1 MEAFRIWLQEEPA
14 LFLGAAAALMLM
26 SGSLY
31 ERQRE
36 HKTTQTLMLKGGT
49 TLIAALVAGAAVWQQ
64 NSLGACF
71 VLAATL
77 CCAVADVLLEQIFN
91 FGACVF
97 ALGHICYLA
106 AYFSEAH
113 FSIATAVSFV
123 ILLAGMYLIHRKQTV
138 GKSGREILA
147 VVAYGLVLSAMTA
160 GAITYCVQQRDFG
173 SMLTAFGAVGFF
185 ISDNILIWRLLSGYE
200 SRLQGAVLLLFA
212 RVGHGQGGQQ
222 LLGVRVL
229 RVLHNLVGIAVLHD
243 LALMH
248 HHDAVGKHIDHRQ
261 IMGDE
266 QAREADFRLQSLPTP
281 WPAPTRPM
289 QKSAHR
295 RSAATASTPN
305 HAPKTPSGA
314 GRRTAHAGNGSCRR
328 AAAGPSPADRP
339 HSSWHRPRNRTC
351 GARAAARPH
360 SPRWSSAG

>member
-64 NSLGACF
+64 NSLAARF

-123 ILLAGMYLIHRKQTV
+123 ILLAGMYMIHLKHTI
-138 GKSGREILA
+138 GKSGRENEDNIICFRDRTFSGNNYGHYAGNLLSCRLFSGNVEFPFRNGGNA
-147 VVAYGLVLSAMTA
+147 VCG
-160 GAITYCVQQRDFG
+160 GKQCRDW
-173 SMLTAFGAVGFF
+173 LRDPVGF
-185 ISDNILIWRLLSGYE
+185 
-200 SRLQGAVLLLFA
+200 VC
-212 RVGHGQGGQQ
+212 
-222 LLGVRVL
+222 
-229 RVLHNLVGIAVLHD
+229 
-243 LALMH
+243 
-248 HHDAVGKHIDHRQ
+248 
-261 IMGDE
+261 
-266 QAREADFRLQSLPTP
+266 
-281 WPAPTRPM
+281 
-289 QKSAHR
+289 
-295 RSAATASTPN
+295 
-305 HAPKTPSGA
+305 
-314 GRRTAHAGNGSCRR
+314 GS
-328 AAAGPSPADRP
+328 
-339 HSSWHRPRNRTC
+339 SSFVSVFP
-351 GARAAARPH
+351 G
-360 SPRWSSAG
+360 

>member
-64 NSLGACF
+64 NSLAACF

-113 FSIATAVSFV
+113 FSIATAVS
-123 ILLAGMYLIHRKQTV
+123 LCYSAGGDVPDTPKTDRRKKRQ
-138 GKSGREILA
+138 G
-147 VVAYGLVLSAMTA
+147 
-160 GAITYCVQQRDFG
+160 DFG
-173 SMLTAFGAVGFF
+173 CCGLWAGSEC
-185 ISDNILIWRLLSGYE
+185 DD
-200 SRLQGAVLLLFA
+200 
-212 RVGHGQGGQQ
+212 GG
-222 LLGVRVL
+222 R
-229 RVLHNLVGIAVLHD
+229 D
-243 LALMH
+243 
-248 HHDAVGKHIDHRQ
+248 
-261 IMGDE
+261 
-266 QAREADFRLQSLPTP
+266 
-281 WPAPTRPM
+281 
-289 QKSAHR
+289 
-295 RSAATASTPN
+295 
-305 HAPKTPSGA
+305 
-314 GRRTAHAGNGSCRR
+314 
-328 AAAGPSPADRP
+328 
-339 HSSWHRPRNRTC
+339 
-351 GARAAARPH
+351 
-360 SPRWSSAG
+360 

>member
-1 MEAFRIWLQEEPA
+1 M
-14 LFLGAAAALMLM
+14 
-26 SGSLY
+26 
-31 ERQRE
+31 
-36 HKTTQTLMLKGGT
+36 
-49 TLIAALVAGAAVWQQ
+49 
-64 NSLGACF
+64 
-71 VLAATL
+71 LAATL

-200 SRLQGAVLLLFA
+200 SRLQGAVLLLFYY
-212 RVGHGQGGQQ
+212 GGVF
-222 LLGVRVL
+222 L
-229 RVLHNLVGIAVLHD
+229 I
-243 LALMH
+243 
-248 HHDAVGKHIDHRQ
+248 
-261 IMGDE
+261 
-266 QAREADFRLQSLPTP
+266 
-281 WPAPTRPM
+281 
-289 QKSAHR
+289 
-295 RSAATASTPN
+295 
-305 HAPKTPSGA
+305 
-314 GRRTAHAGNGSCRR
+314 
-328 AAAGPSPADRP
+328 AAGQVV
-339 HSSWHRPRNRTC
+339 
-351 GARAAARPH
+351 G
-360 SPRWSSAG
+360 

>member
-64 NSLGACF
+64 NSLAARF

-113 FSIATAVSFV
+113 FSIATVVSFV

-138 GKSGREILA
+138 
-147 VVAYGLVLSAMTA
+147 
-160 GAITYCVQQRDFG
+160 
-173 SMLTAFGAVGFF
+173 
-185 ISDNILIWRLLSGYE
+185 
-200 SRLQGAVLLLFA
+200 
-212 RVGHGQGGQQ
+212 
-222 LLGVRVL
+222 
-229 RVLHNLVGIAVLHD
+229 
-243 LALMH
+243 
-248 HHDAVGKHIDHRQ
+248 
-261 IMGDE
+261 
-266 QAREADFRLQSLPTP
+266 
-281 WPAPTRPM
+281 
-289 QKSAHR
+289 
-295 RSAATASTPN
+295 
-305 HAPKTPSGA
+305 
-314 GRRTAHAGNGSCRR
+314 
-328 AAAGPSPADRP
+328 
-339 HSSWHRPRNRTC
+339 
-351 GARAAARPH
+351 
-360 SPRWSSAG
+360 

>member
-64 NSLGACF
+64 NSLAACF

-147 VVAYGLVLSAMTA
+147 VVAYGVGLSAVTV
-160 GAITYCVQQRDFG
+160 GA
-173 SMLTAFGAVGFF
+173 S
-185 ISDNILIWRLLSGYE
+185 
-200 SRLQGAVLLLFA
+200 
-212 RVGHGQGGQQ
+212 
-222 LLGVRVL
+222 
-229 RVLHNLVGIAVLHD
+229 
-243 LALMH
+243 
-248 HHDAVGKHIDHRQ
+248 
-261 IMGDE
+261 
-266 QAREADFRLQSLPTP
+266 
-281 WPAPTRPM
+281 
-289 QKSAHR
+289 
-295 RSAATASTPN
+295 
-305 HAPKTPSGA
+305 
-314 GRRTAHAGNGSCRR
+314 
-328 AAAGPSPADRP
+328 
-339 HSSWHRPRNRTC
+339 
-351 GARAAARPH
+351 
-360 SPRWSSAG
+360 

>member
-14 LFLGAAAALMLM
+14 LFLEAAAALMLM

-64 NSLGACF
+64 NSLAARF

-113 FSIATAVSFV
+113 FSIATAVSLV
-123 ILLAGMYLIHRKQTV
+123 VLLAGMYLIHRKQTV
-138 GKSGREILA
+138 GKSGREILS

-173 SMLTAFGAVGFF
+173 SLLTAAGAVGFF
-185 ISDNILIWRLLSGYE
+185 VSDNILIWRLLSGYE
-200 SRLQGAVLLLFA
+200 SRLQGAVLLLFYY
-212 RVGHGQGGQQ
+212 GGVF
-222 LLGVRVL
+222 L
-229 RVLHNLVGIAVLHD
+229 I
-243 LALMH
+243 
-248 HHDAVGKHIDHRQ
+248 
-261 IMGDE
+261 
-266 QAREADFRLQSLPTP
+266 
-281 WPAPTRPM
+281 
-289 QKSAHR
+289 
-295 RSAATASTPN
+295 
-305 HAPKTPSGA
+305 
-314 GRRTAHAGNGSCRR
+314 
-328 AAAGPSPADRP
+328 AAGQVV
-339 HSSWHRPRNRTC
+339 
-351 GARAAARPH
+351 G
-360 SPRWSSAG
+360 

>member
-64 NSLGACF
+64 DSLAARF

-123 ILLAGMYLIHRKQTV
+123 ILLAGMYMIHRKHTI
-138 GKSGREILA
+138 GKSGREILS

-173 SMLTAFGAVGFF
+173 SLLTAAGAVGFF
-185 ISDNILIWRLLSGYE
+185 VSDNILIWRLLSGYE
-200 SRLQGAVLLLFA
+200 SRLQGAVLLFYY
-212 RVGHGQGGQQ
+212 GGVF
-222 LLGVRVL
+222 L
-229 RVLHNLVGIAVLHD
+229 I
-243 LALMH
+243 
-248 HHDAVGKHIDHRQ
+248 
-261 IMGDE
+261 
-266 QAREADFRLQSLPTP
+266 
-281 WPAPTRPM
+281 
-289 QKSAHR
+289 
-295 RSAATASTPN
+295 
-305 HAPKTPSGA
+305 
-314 GRRTAHAGNGSCRR
+314 
-328 AAAGPSPADRP
+328 AAGQVV
-339 HSSWHRPRNRTC
+339 
-351 GARAAARPH
+351 G
-360 SPRWSSAG
+360 

>member
-64 NSLGACF
+64 NSLAARF

-113 FSIATAVSFV
+113 FSIATAVSLRF
-123 ILLAGMYLIHRKQTV
+123 AGGDVPDTPKTYHRKKRQGDFV
-138 GKSGREILA
+138 CCGLWAGSECDDGGRDYL
-147 VVAYGLVLSAMTA
+147 LPT
-160 GAITYCVQQRDFG
+160 GAKFWQH
-173 SMLTAFGAVGFF
+173 AHGF
-185 ISDNILIWRLLSGYE
+185 WRGWIFHFRQYS
-200 SRLQGAVLLLFA
+200 
-212 RVGHGQGGQQ
+212 
-222 LLGVRVL
+222 
-229 RVLHNLVGIAVLHD
+229 D
-243 LALMH
+243 LA
-248 HHDAVGKHIDHRQ
+248 AAK
-261 IMGDE
+261 
-266 QAREADFRLQSLPTP
+266 RL
-281 WPAPTRPM
+281 
-289 QKSAHR
+289 
-295 RSAATASTPN
+295 
-305 HAPKTPSGA
+305 
-314 GRRTAHAGNGSCRR
+314 
-328 AAAGPSPADRP
+328 
-339 HSSWHRPRNRTC
+339 
-351 GARAAARPH
+351 
-360 SPRWSSAG
+360 

>member
-64 NSLGACF
+64 NSLAARF

-113 FSIATAVSFV
+113 FSIATAVSLV
-123 ILLAGMYLIHRKQTV
+123 VLLAGMYLIHRKQTV
-138 GKSGREILA
+138 GKSGREILS

-160 GAITYCVQQRDFG
+160 
-173 SMLTAFGAVGFF
+173 GFF

-200 SRLQGAVLLLFA
+200 SRLQGAVLLLFYY
-212 RVGHGQGGQQ
+212 GGVF
-222 LLGVRVL
+222 L
-229 RVLHNLVGIAVLHD
+229 I
-243 LALMH
+243 
-248 HHDAVGKHIDHRQ
+248 
-261 IMGDE
+261 
-266 QAREADFRLQSLPTP
+266 
-281 WPAPTRPM
+281 
-289 QKSAHR
+289 
-295 RSAATASTPN
+295 
-305 HAPKTPSGA
+305 
-314 GRRTAHAGNGSCRR
+314 
-328 AAAGPSPADRP
+328 AAGQVV
-339 HSSWHRPRNRTC
+339 
-351 GARAAARPH
+351 G
-360 SPRWSSAG
+360 

>member
-1 MEAFRIWLQEEPA
+1 
-14 LFLGAAAALMLM
+14 
-26 SGSLY
+26 
-31 ERQRE
+31 
-36 HKTTQTLMLKGGT
+36 MLKGGT

-64 NSLGACF
+64 NSLAACF

-185 ISDNILIWRLLSGYE
+185 ISDNILIWRLLSGCE
-200 SRLQGAVLLLFA
+200 SRLQGAVLLLFYY
-212 RVGHGQGGQQ
+212 GGVF
-222 LLGVRVL
+222 L
-229 RVLHNLVGIAVLHD
+229 I
-243 LALMH
+243 
-248 HHDAVGKHIDHRQ
+248 
-261 IMGDE
+261 
-266 QAREADFRLQSLPTP
+266 
-281 WPAPTRPM
+281 
-289 QKSAHR
+289 
-295 RSAATASTPN
+295 
-305 HAPKTPSGA
+305 
-314 GRRTAHAGNGSCRR
+314 
-328 AAAGPSPADRP
+328 AAGQVV
-339 HSSWHRPRNRTC
+339 
-351 GARAAARPH
+351 G
-360 SPRWSSAG
+360 

>member
-64 NSLGACF
+64 NSLAACF

-160 GAITYCVQQRDFG
+160 GAINYCVQQRDFG

-200 SRLQGAVLLLFA
+200 SRRRARCCCCFITAVSFDCGRA
-212 RVGHGQGGQQ
+212 GSWIKITFT
-222 LLGVRVL
+222 L
-229 RVLHNLVGIAVLHD
+229 RVFFCMIGYSVKAEILCAGGIYG
-243 LALMH
+243 
-248 HHDAVGKHIDHRQ
+248 GK
-261 IMGDE
+261 
-266 QAREADFRLQSLPTP
+266 
-281 WPAPTRPM
+281 
-289 QKSAHR
+289 
-295 RSAATASTPN
+295 
-305 HAPKTPSGA
+305 GA
-314 GRRTAHAGNGSCRR
+314 GKNRGSR
-328 AAAGPSPADRP
+328 
-339 HSSWHRPRNRTC
+339 
-351 GARAAARPH
+351 
-360 SPRWSSAG
+360 

>member
-1 MEAFRIWLQEEPA
+1 MEAFRICRQEEPA

-64 NSLGACF
+64 SWSKQRSRRPARF

-113 FSIATAVSFV
+113 FSIATAVSLV
-123 ILLAGMYLIHRKQTV
+123 VLLAGMYLIHRKQTV

-173 SMLTAFGAVGFF
+173 SLLTAAGAVGFF
-185 ISDNILIWRLLSGYE
+185 VSDNILIWRLLSGYE
-200 SRLQGAVLLLFA
+200 SRLQGAVLLLFYY
-212 RVGHGQGGQQ
+212 GGVF
-222 LLGVRVL
+222 L
-229 RVLHNLVGIAVLHD
+229 I
-243 LALMH
+243 
-248 HHDAVGKHIDHRQ
+248 
-261 IMGDE
+261 
-266 QAREADFRLQSLPTP
+266 
-281 WPAPTRPM
+281 
-289 QKSAHR
+289 
-295 RSAATASTPN
+295 
-305 HAPKTPSGA
+305 
-314 GRRTAHAGNGSCRR
+314 
-328 AAAGPSPADRP
+328 AAGQVV
-339 HSSWHRPRNRTC
+339 
-351 GARAAARPH
+351 G
-360 SPRWSSAG
+360 

>member
-49 TLIAALVAGAAVWQQ
+49 TLI
-64 NSLGACF
+64 
-71 VLAATL
+71 
-77 CCAVADVLLEQIFN
+77 AVADVLLEQIFN

-200 SRLQGAVLLLFA
+200 SRLQGAVLLLFYY
-212 RVGHGQGGQQ
+212 GGVF
-222 LLGVRVL
+222 L
-229 RVLHNLVGIAVLHD
+229 I
-243 LALMH
+243 
-248 HHDAVGKHIDHRQ
+248 
-261 IMGDE
+261 
-266 QAREADFRLQSLPTP
+266 
-281 WPAPTRPM
+281 
-289 QKSAHR
+289 
-295 RSAATASTPN
+295 
-305 HAPKTPSGA
+305 
-314 GRRTAHAGNGSCRR
+314 
-328 AAAGPSPADRP
+328 AAGQVV
-339 HSSWHRPRNRTC
+339 
-351 GARAAARPH
+351 G
-360 SPRWSSAG
+360 

>member
-64 NSLGACF
+64 NSL
-71 VLAATL
+71 
-77 CCAVADVLLEQIFN
+77 EQIFN

-113 FSIATAVSFV
+113 FSIATAVSLV
-123 ILLAGMYLIHRKQTV
+123 VLLAGMYLIHRKQTV
-138 GKSGREILA
+138 GKSGREILS

-173 SMLTAFGAVGFF
+173 SLLTAAGAVGFF
-185 ISDNILIWRLLSGYE
+185 VSDNILIWRLLSGCE
-200 SRLQGAVLLLFA
+200 SRLQGAVLLLFYY
-212 RVGHGQGGQQ
+212 GGVF
-222 LLGVRVL
+222 L
-229 RVLHNLVGIAVLHD
+229 I
-243 LALMH
+243 
-248 HHDAVGKHIDHRQ
+248 
-261 IMGDE
+261 
-266 QAREADFRLQSLPTP
+266 
-281 WPAPTRPM
+281 
-289 QKSAHR
+289 
-295 RSAATASTPN
+295 
-305 HAPKTPSGA
+305 
-314 GRRTAHAGNGSCRR
+314 
-328 AAAGPSPADRP
+328 AAGQVV
-339 HSSWHRPRNRTC
+339 
-351 GARAAARPH
+351 G
-360 SPRWSSAG
+360 

>member
-1 MEAFRIWLQEEPA
+1 MYMSQVYSRKVNSACAKPAQEWRIPMEAFRIWLQEEPA

-64 NSLGACF
+64 NSLAARF

-113 FSIATAVSFV
+113 FSIATAVSLV
-123 ILLAGMYLIHRKQTV
+123 VLLAGMYLIHRKQTV
-138 GKSGREILA
+138 GKSGREILS

-173 SMLTAFGAVGFF
+173 SLLTAAGAVGFF
-185 ISDNILIWRLLSGYE
+185 VSDNILIWRLLSGCE
-200 SRLQGAVLLLFA
+200 SRLQGAVLLLFYY
-212 RVGHGQGGQQ
+212 GGVF
-222 LLGVRVL
+222 L
-229 RVLHNLVGIAVLHD
+229 I
-243 LALMH
+243 
-248 HHDAVGKHIDHRQ
+248 
-261 IMGDE
+261 
-266 QAREADFRLQSLPTP
+266 
-281 WPAPTRPM
+281 
-289 QKSAHR
+289 
-295 RSAATASTPN
+295 
-305 HAPKTPSGA
+305 
-314 GRRTAHAGNGSCRR
+314 
-328 AAAGPSPADRP
+328 AAGQVV
-339 HSSWHRPRNRTC
+339 
-351 GARAAARPH
+351 G
-360 SPRWSSAG
+360 

>member
-64 NSLGACF
+64 NSLAARF

-113 FSIATAVSFV
+113 FSIATAVSLV
-123 ILLAGMYLIHRKQTV
+123 VLLAGMYLIHRKQTV
-138 GKSGREILA
+138 GKSGREILS

-160 GAITYCVQQRDFG
+160 GAITYCLQEQSFG
-173 SMLTAFGAVGFF
+173 SMLTIFHFRQYSDLAAAKRLRKPPAGRGAA
-185 ISDNILIWRLLSGYE
+185 
-200 SRLQGAVLLLFA
+200 AVLLRRCLFDCGRA
-212 RVGHGQGGQQ
+212 GSWIKNNVYFACIF
-222 LLGVRVL
+222 LY
-229 RVLHNLVGIAVLHD
+229 D
-243 LALMH
+243 
-248 HHDAVGKHIDHRQ
+248 
-261 IMGDE
+261 
-266 QAREADFRLQSLPTP
+266 RLQRES
-281 WPAPTRPM
+281 RNSSV
-289 QKSAHR
+289 QE
-295 RSAATASTPN
+295 ASMVER
-305 HAPKTPSGA
+305 ALAKTEA
-314 GRRTAHAGNGSCRR
+314 
-328 AAAGPSPADRP
+328 ADRIE
-339 HSSWHRPRNRTC
+339 N
-351 GARAAARPH
+351 GV
-360 SPRWSSAG
+360 

>member
-1 MEAFRIWLQEEPA
+1 MEAFRIWLQEEPT

-64 NSLGACF
+64 NSLAACF

-97 ALGHICYLA
+97 AVGHICYLA

-113 FSIATAVSFV
+113 FSIATAVSLV
-123 ILLAGMYLIHRKQTV
+123 VLLAGMYLIHRKHTI
-138 GKSGREILA
+138 GKSGREILS

-160 GAITYCVQQRDFG
+160 GAITYCLQEQSFG

-200 SRLQGAVLLLFA
+200 SRLQGAVLLLFYY
-212 RVGHGQGGQQ
+212 GGVF
-222 LLGVRVL
+222 L
-229 RVLHNLVGIAVLHD
+229 I
-243 LALMH
+243 
-248 HHDAVGKHIDHRQ
+248 
-261 IMGDE
+261 
-266 QAREADFRLQSLPTP
+266 
-281 WPAPTRPM
+281 
-289 QKSAHR
+289 
-295 RSAATASTPN
+295 
-305 HAPKTPSGA
+305 
-314 GRRTAHAGNGSCRR
+314 
-328 AAAGPSPADRP
+328 AAGQVV
-339 HSSWHRPRNRTC
+339 
-351 GARAAARPH
+351 G
-360 SPRWSSAG
+360 

>member
-64 NSLGACF
+64 NSLAARF

-113 FSIATAVSFV
+113 FSIATAVSLV
-123 ILLAGMYLIHRKQTV
+123 VLLAGMYLIHRKQTV
-138 GKSGREILA
+138 GKSGREILS
-147 VVAYGLVLSAMTA
+147 VVAYGLVLSGMT
-160 GAITYCVQQRDFG
+160 
-173 SMLTAFGAVGFF
+173 
-185 ISDNILIWRLLSGYE
+185 
-200 SRLQGAVLLLFA
+200 
-212 RVGHGQGGQQ
+212 
-222 LLGVRVL
+222 
-229 RVLHNLVGIAVLHD
+229 GIHLD
-243 LALMH
+243 K
-248 HHDAVGKHIDHRQ
+248 DT
-261 IMGDE
+261 
-266 QAREADFRLQSLPTP
+266 TP
-281 WPAPTRPM
+281 F
-289 QKSAHR
+289 
-295 RSAATASTPN
+295 
-305 HAPKTPSGA
+305 
-314 GRRTAHAGNGSCRR
+314 
-328 AAAGPSPADRP
+328 
-339 HSSWHRPRNRTC
+339 PR
-351 GARAAARPH
+351 
-360 SPRWSSAG
+360 